1 MVPFARVDRA
11 LRNQTEPA
19 AFALDT
25 TAEVET
31 PEHVRFH
38 YRIAGPARRAL
49 AYTIDLV
56 IRGLIVYAIF
66 ILLLL
71 TFLSGDVTEG
81 ATFGVI
87 AVVVFFLE
95 WGYYVVFETVWSGRT
110 PGKRLLR
117 LRVVKEGGYAVNFND
132 IVLRN
137 LLRAADILPGIY
149 SIGALVMSLDTR
161 CRRLGDLVAGT
172 MVVVEERTSLG
183 QALVIRPP
191 PTPAEL
197 AALPS
202 RPPISADEFEA
213 IELFLRRCGRLSP
226 AREDELAQMLA
237 PTLAARMGR
246 PKVADASRL
255 LALIYHRLTVGEATV
270 AQPTTQP
277 ASHKPRGPWG

>member
-1 MVPFARVDRA
+1 MVPSNRVGLTQRKPSA
-11 LRNQTEPA
+11 VP
-19 AFALDT
+19 LDT

-31 PEHVRFH
+31 PEHIRFH

-49 AYTIDLV
+49 AYSIDLV

-66 ILLLL
+66 ILLIL
-71 TFLSGDVTEG
+71 TFISGDVTEG
-81 ATFGVI
+81 ASFGAI
-87 AVVVFFLE
+87 AVALFVIE

-110 PGKRLLR
+110 PGKRMLR

-172 MVVVEERTSLG
+172 MVVVEERGMLG
-183 QALVIRPP
+183 QPLVIHPP

-197 AALPS
+197 ATLPS
-202 RPPISADEFEA
+202 RPPVSPEEFEA
-213 IELFLRRCGRLSP
+213 IELFLRRCGRLST
-226 AREDELAQMLA
+226 AREDELAEMLA
-237 PTLAARMGR
+237 PNLAKRMGHPR
-246 PKVADASRL
+246 VTDASRL

-270 AQPTTQP
+270 PDPVVTP
-277 ASHKPRGPWG
+277 ATGRPRGPWG

>member
-1 MVPFARVDRA
+1 M
-11 LRNQTEPA
+11 QTDKQQLGGPSVA
-19 AFALDT
+19 PLDT

-49 AYTIDLV
+49 AYCIDLL
-56 IRGLIVYAIF
+56 IRGVIVYAIF
-66 ILLLL
+66 LLLL
-71 TFLSGDVTEG
+71 LVWISDLGEGVSFGAVTVVL
-81 ATFGVI
+81 FVI
-87 AVVVFFLE
+87 E
-95 WGYYVVFETVWSGRT
+95 WGYYVLFETLWSGRS

-137 LLRAADILPGIY
+137 LLRAADVLPGIY
-149 SIGALVMSLDTR
+149 SVGALVMSLDRR

-172 MVVVEERTSLG
+172 MVVVEERGFLG

-202 RPPISADEFEA
+202 RPPVSAEEFEA

-226 AREDELAQMLA
+226 AREDELAQLIA
-237 PTLAARMGR
+237 PTLAKRMGV
-246 PKVADASRL
+246 PVADASRL
-255 LALIYHRLTVGEATV
+255 LALIYHRLTVGEAQV
-270 AQPTTQP
+270 GEAQVTAP
-277 ASHKPRGPWG
+277 ASKPKGPWG